1 MAAVEKLTHEKRV
14 LLTPTEEWEW
24 ERLVRD
30 IAAELRTPLKSSH
43 VLRAAVILLRH
54 AGEELVKQSRRVGPL
69 KRPPNNDPIALAGF
83 EHYLAE
89 VIDSA
94 LRNAPPLR

>member
-1 MAAVEKLTHEKRV
+1 VEKLSHEKRV
-14 LLTPTEEWEW
+14 LLTPTEELEW

-43 VLRAAVILLRH
+43 ILRATVILLRH
-54 AGEELVKQSRRVGPL
+54 ASEELVKQSRRVGPL